1 MHFLFSFIFY
11 IMEIDSF
18 TLTRDRLKKR
28 WINLVQVMW
37 NKLDTT
43 LKGVRKS

>member
-18 TLTRDRLKKR
+18 TLTWDRLKKR